1 MITGRELILYILENK
16 LEDEP
21 VVLDGGFLNLI
32 TVEQA
37 AVESKVGVETILAGI
52 TLGMF
57 KSIKVGK
64 QIYILPKKE

>member
-16 LEDEP
+16 LEDKP
-21 VVLDGGFLNLI
+21 VVLDGGFLNLM

-37 AVESKVGVETILAGI
+37 AVKAGVGVETVLAGI
-52 TLGMF
+52 ALGVF
-57 KSIKVGK
+57 RGISVGK

>member
-16 LEDEP
+16 LEDSP
-21 VVLDGGFLNLI
+21 VILDGGFLNLI

-37 AVESKVGVETILAGI
+37 AVEAKVGVETVLAGVA
-52 TLGMF
+52 LGMLR
-57 KSIKVGK
+57 SIKVGK